1 MRKSQKSHQAAR
13 RRHNQGRAEDFGIPW
28 ALIYSARGASENF
41 LSAPCKFLSA
51 SPFFLTFT
59 RALRNLSG
67 ALRKYSRDFF
77 WEHPIY

>member
-1 MRKSQKSHQAAR
+1 MTNMLKILEFMRKSHQAAR

-51 SPFFLTFT
+51 STFFLTFKRT
-59 RALRNLSG
+59 PDILIS
-67 ALRKYSRDFF
+67 
-77 WEHPIY
+77 